1 VISCTIRSVFVPPK
15 QTAPKNDALAECYSL
30 HAEKLRRFLM
40 RISRSAD
47 LTEDLAQDVWVKVAE
62 IQRGENTRAQNITE
76 FESPAA
82 QWSYLSRMAVNHYRD
97 WLRRQ
102 RTISIED
109 LVQRL
114 FSDLAEHES
123 GAEGVDR
130 LAGTRTNYERLRRL
144 AESMEAIL
152 DAFANDSSPPHQ
164 TIVFGFNRPL
174 QWEPNKIVQLQSHKT
189 LRALGSQLC
198 DDLAEAF
205 FQTEERSHTLCRGLE
220 KRLQRPV
227 AWEHVRTSQAA
238 TTELAIYFKKKDL
251 RGRAKEV
258 TQWSLSVQ
266 RRIVKQ
272 LLAVN
277 VFGVRNKD

>member
-1 VISCTIRSVFVPPK
+1 MPSN
-15 QTAPKNDALAECYSL
+15 QTAPSSDPLAECYSL
-30 HAEKLRRFLM
+30 YADKLHRLVT
-40 RISRSAD
+40 RISRSTDVGDD
-47 LTEDLAQDVWVKVAE
+47 LCQDVWVKVAE
-62 IQRGENTRAQNITE
+62 IQRGANTRAQDITD
-76 FESPAA
+76 FGSPAA
-82 QWSYLSRMAVNHYRD
+82 QWCYLSRMAVNGYRD

-102 RTISIED
+102 RMVSIED
-109 LVQRL
+109 LVERL
-114 FSDLAEHES
+114 FSSKVEGESSTDGLDQLA
-123 GAEGVDR
+123 A
-130 LAGTRTNYERLRRL
+130 TRTNYERLRRL
-144 AESMEAIL
+144 REWMEAIL
-152 DAFANDSSPPHQ
+152 EAFANDASPPHQ

-198 DDLAEAF
+198 DDLAEVF
-205 FQTEERSHTLCRGLE
+205 FQTEERSRTLCRGIE

-227 AWEHVRTSQAA
+227 TWEHVQASQAA
-238 TTELAIYFKKKDL
+238 TTELDIYFKKKDL